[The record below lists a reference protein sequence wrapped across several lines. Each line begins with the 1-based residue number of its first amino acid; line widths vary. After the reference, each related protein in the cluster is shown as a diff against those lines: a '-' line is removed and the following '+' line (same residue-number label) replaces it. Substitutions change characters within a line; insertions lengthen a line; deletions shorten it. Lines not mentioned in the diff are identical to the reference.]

1 MRRECGERGS
11 QLWRSDNGFFLGN
24 LRRTRFANKYHH
36 KTMKKL
42 VLWGI
47 LCIAL
52 VHIAPAKLSDSEAD
66 ALLATIKKL
75 HLAQTSLA

>member
-1 MRRECGERGS
+1 
-11 QLWRSDNGFFLGN
+11 
-24 LRRTRFANKYHH
+24 
-36 KTMKKL
+36 MKKL